1 MPETQVVL
9 ERPHLLQ
16 VATDMII
23 FQPGQLFIK
32 SEALDECKNYVG
44 KKQLDVHKAFTWT
57 HRHSEKNCDFKKLT
71 WLKVEFEL
79 PNLNEISYCLAGWAR
94 TTECV
99 QSYTAKQL
107 NGGLKMFKTQNS
119 EYSELKLKWPNQ
131 SNRSMNKW
139 VNRKHIG
146 KQWEDSVTML
156 QTKRL
161 WESLPS
167 NNSHQIVAFYNSEL
181 HYMFVGE
188 TKNWKTIEIRS
199 QLNLNCIG
207 SGNPRCH

>member
-1 MPETQVVL
+1 
-9 ERPHLLQ
+9 
-16 VATDMII
+16 MII
-23 FQPGQLFIK
+23 FQRGQPFIK

-44 KKQLDVHKAFTWT
+44 KNNWT
-57 HRHSEKNCDFKKLT
+57 FIRHSLEPIDILKKNCDFKKLT
-71 WLKVEFEL
+71 WLEVEFEL
-79 PNLNEISYCLAGWAR
+79 PNVNEISYCPAVWAR

-146 KQWEDSVTML
+146 KQWKDSVTML

-167 NNSHQIVAFYNSEL
+167 KNSHQIVAFYNSEL

-199 QLNLNCIG
+199 QINLNCIG